1 MWLPSLSSSI
11 SARAFYMK
19 AARLENT
26 LPAAERLL
34 TQRLGTHSFRK
45 ARRGQREASTRG
57 SWEPESCWNL
67 GCFSLSTTRSPLSFW
82 PPAFPPASVPA
93 LYFVPV
99 SLLRQVVPNGDR
111 WSLALGN
118 LQACGKGTCKR
129 PADAFLEGGVRL
141 RRSHPER
148 LLSALDRRPRPDFT
162 FRVLHSNSSAST
174 RNVGTPSLCASTALQ
189 TVGI

>member
-1 MWLPSLSSSI
+1 MAAQSVIINLRESLLYESCKIRKYVACGREITDSE
-11 SARAFYMK
+11 AGNPQ
-19 AARLENT
+19 LQE
-26 LPAAERLL
+26 
-34 TQRLGTHSFRK
+34 GT
-45 ARRGQREASTRG
+45 RGQREASMRG

-82 PPAFPPASVPA
+82 PPASPPTSVPA

-99 SLLRQVVPNGDR
+99 SLLRQEVPNGDR

-148 LLSALDRRPRPDFT
+148 QLSALDRRPRPDFT

-174 RNVGTPSLCASTALQ
+174 RHVGTPSLCANTVLQ
-189 TVGI
+189 TVGV